1 MGEYAQRS
9 LRVIVGNFK
18 TNQKGVNMIGSHV
31 KAIASGVALLSTM
44 TFAWSISGTVVTE
57 AGEAIPQVNINT
69 FNFGGFGTQS
79 DALGNFALSS
89 DSTSALTQDL
99 SRQVSVHYTGKVL
112 TMEGLKAQ
120 TLKVAVMDAL
130 GKVVYDKEFREIY
143 GSLTLD
149 LNKVTGQRTSFLRIT
164 TNGSNSTYMLTAKGA
179 LLKEGDLLPMLMFAK
194 AGFQSLN
201 YQMQAENEA
210 GVRIVMKAATAV
222 SSSSGT
228 NGSSSSEKAASSS
241 SITSSNPGPSQQS
254 SSSVAPTSSEGPTTV
269 TVDCSGKTA
278 KVGDKQNMDVTVDGK
293 KRTFIMH
300 IPSAYKGDK
309 PVPLVID
316 YHPIGGSGNGEYG
329 SSPYKA
335 KTDPEGVITLYPDG
349 TSKPGGMGNGWN
361 VGPCCSNDDDVKFS
375 YAMIEKLKEIACI
388 DPQRIYATGFSMGG
402 GMSNHVACMMSDV
415 FAAVAPAA
423 MDLNK
428 TNSAA
433 CKMSRPISVINFRG
447 TNDPVCKYQGGDS
460 GFNDGLNFLG
470 AEGTFKFW
478 AEKNECQGSPTKNS
492 NGCDEYSNCKDGTKV
507 VLCTKQGGGHD
518 YGDASIGWPFLKQFT
533 LPASFVK

>member
-1 MGEYAQRS
+1 MHLSKLIGVS
-9 LRVIVGNFK
+9 SVI
-18 TNQKGVNMIGSHV
+18 
-31 KAIASGVALLSTM
+31 ALSSSM
-44 TFAWSISGTVVTE
+44 AFAWSISGTVQSAGSGRALAGVTINSFNY
-57 AGEAIPQVNINT
+57 AGIA
-69 FNFGGFGTQS
+69 
-79 DALGNFALSS
+79 A
-89 DSTSALTQDL
+89 TSAEDG
-99 SRQVSVHYTGKVL
+99 SFSINSDEMG
-112 TMEGLKAQ
+112 GLFGIAGAKMSANIRGGIFSLDGVNAHQ
-120 TLKVAVMDAL
+120 LKISAINAL
-130 GKVVYDKEFREIY
+130 GKVTFQRSFYEIS
-143 GSLTLD
+143 GSVSID
-149 LNKVTGQRTSFLRIT
+149 LSKAVGQSASFLRVT
-164 TNGSNSTYMLTAKGA
+164 ADGSSQTYIVKGKNA
-179 LLKEGDLLPMLMFAK
+179 LLKEGDPLPFLQFALD
-194 AGFQSLN
+194 G
-201 YQMQAENEA
+201 YQNTTYQ
-210 GVRIVMKAATAV
+210 ATAEV
-222 SSSSGT
+222 ETGVIIKM
-228 NGSSSSEKAASSS
+228 ERASANP
-241 SITSSNPGPSQQS
+241 TSSTTTPPEQS
-254 SSSVAPTSSEGPTTV
+254 SSSVVTPPQSSADVVASSASEEPIK
-269 TVDCSGKTA
+269 VDCSGKTA
-278 KVGDKQNMDVTVDGK
+278 KVGDKQNMSVTVDGK
-293 KRTFIMH
+293 QRTFIMH
-300 IPSAYKGDK
+300 IPSAYTGDK

-316 YHPIGGSGNGEYG
+316 YHPISGSGNGEYG

-375 YAMIEKLKEIACI
+375 YAMIDKLKEIACI

-470 AEGTFKFW
+470 AEGTFRFW

-507 VLCTKQGGGHD
+507 VLCTKQNGGHD

>member
-1 MGEYAQRS
+1 
-9 LRVIVGNFK
+9 
-18 TNQKGVNMIGSHV
+18 MIGSKV
-31 KAIASGVALLSTM
+31 LAFAGGVAMLSTM
-44 TFAWSISGTVVTE
+44 SLAWTISGTVVTE
-57 AGEAIPQVNINT
+57 AGVGIPQVAINA
-69 FNFGGFGTQS
+69 FNYAGIGTQS
-79 DALGNFALSS
+79 DALGNFMLSNEGIAALQ
-89 DSTSALTQDL
+89 QDL
-99 SRQVSVHYTGKVL
+99 SRQISVHYTGNIL
-112 TMEGLKAQ
+112 SMEGLKAQ
-120 TLKVAVMDAL
+120 TLKVSVMDAL
-130 GKVVYDKEFREIY
+130 GKVIYDKEFREIY
-143 GSLTLD
+143 GSMQVD
-149 LNKVTGQRTSFLRIT
+149 LKKYANNRASFLRISSD
-164 TNGSNSTYMLTAKGA
+164 GSSSTYMLTAKGA
-179 LLKEGDLLPMLMFAK
+179 LLKEGDPLPFLQFSL
-194 AGFQSLN
+194 AG
-201 YQMQAENEA
+201 YQNATYQAQAEVEA
-210 GVRIVMKAATAV
+210 GVVIVMKAAAAL
-222 SSSSGT
+222 SS
-228 NGSSSSEKAASSS
+228 AASSS
-241 SITSSNPGPSQQS
+241 SNNPFGPFGRS
-254 SSSVAPTSSEGPTTV
+254 SSSVTAGSSNTAHSSSSGNTPTSSQQATSSTAATSSGNDGPALTFDCTGKTV
-269 TVDCSGKTA
+269 TPI
-278 KVGDKQNMDVTVDGK
+278 DKQNMSVNVDGK
-293 KRTFIMH
+293 NRTFIMH
-300 IPSAYKGDK
+300 VPSAYKGDK

-316 YHPIGGSGNGEYG
+316 YHPIGGSGSGEFG

-349 TSKPGGMGNGWN
+349 TGKPGGMGNGWN

-375 YAMIEKLKEIACI
+375 YAMIDKLKEIACI

-447 TNDPVCKYQGGDS
+447 TQDPVCKYQGGDS

-478 AEKNECQGSPTKNS
+478 AEKNECQGSPSKNS

-533 LPASFVK
+533 LPAEFVK

>member
-1 MGEYAQRS
+1 MTMSKFMA
-9 LRVIVGNFK
+9 F
-18 TNQKGVNMIGSHV
+18 TGS
-31 KAIASGVALLSTM
+31 VALLSSLS
-44 TFAWSISGTVVTE
+44 FGWSISGTVTSE
-57 AGEAIPQVNINT
+57 GSGRALAGVKISSFNYAGFETTSAEDGSFSISNDGSAIHGTAIPKAAIS
-69 FNFGGFGTQS
+69 FNHNVISISGI
-79 DALGNFALSS
+79 
-89 DSTSALTQDL
+89 
-99 SRQVSVHYTGKVL
+99 
-112 TMEGLKAQ
+112 KAQ
-120 TLKVAVMDAL
+120 TVTVSVMDAL
-130 GKVVYDKEFREIY
+130 GKVAFSQTQHNVM
-143 GSLTLD
+143 GSMMID
-149 LNKVTGQRTSFLRIT
+149 LNKS
-164 TNGSNSTYMLTAKGA
+164 TAKGA
-179 LLKEGDLLPMLMFAK
+179 KFLRVNADGSRGTYQLGKTVTLLKEGDPLPFLQF
-194 AGFQSLN
+194 SLDG
-201 YQMQAENEA
+201 YQNATYQAQAEVET
-210 GVRIVMKAATAV
+210 GVQVKMTR
-222 SSSSGT
+222 
-228 NGSSSSEKAASSS
+228 GSA
-241 SITSSNPGPSQQS
+241 Q
-254 SSSVAPTSSEGPTTV
+254 PTSSETITPASSASAPESSSAAV
-269 TVDCSGKTA
+269 ESSSSAAVQQVIVDCAGKTA
-278 KVGDKQNMDVTVDGK
+278 KVGDRQNMDVTVDGK

-316 YHPIGGSGNGEYG
+316 YHPIGGSGSGEFG

-375 YAMIEKLKEIACI
+375 YAMIDKLKEIACI

-447 TNDPVCKYQGGDS
+447 TNDPVCRYQGGDS

-478 AEKNECQGSPTKNS
+478 AQKNECQGSPSKNS

-533 LPASFVK
+533 LPAEFVK

>member
-1 MGEYAQRS
+1 MGFGWTGR
-9 LRVIVGNFK
+9 
-18 TNQKGVNMIGSHV
+18 TNVFGMFNNTKGVAMTMFKSMAFAGS
-31 KAIASGVALLSTM
+31 IAAMSTLS
-44 TFAWSISGTVVTE
+44 FAWSISGNVVS
-57 AGEAIPQVNINT
+57 AGS
-69 FNFGGFGTQS
+69 GR
-79 DALGNFALSS
+79 ALSGVKITS
-89 DSTSALTQDL
+89 FNYAGVESTSAEDGSFTISNDGAEAL
-99 SRQVSVHYTGKVL
+99 RNVKIAKASVQFNHNVISISGV
-112 TMEGLKAQ
+112 KAQ
-120 TLKVAVMDAL
+120 TITVSVMDAL
-130 GKVVYDKEFREIY
+130 GKVAFSKTEHNVM
-143 GSLTLD
+143 GSMIVD
-149 LNKVTGQRTSFLRIT
+149 LNKSSAKGAKFLRI
-164 TNGSNSTYMLTAKGA
+164 NADGSRGTYQLGKTVT
-179 LLKEGDLLPMLMFAK
+179 LLKEGDPLPFLQFSLDGYQNATYQAK
-194 AGFQSLN
+194 A
-201 YQMQAENEA
+201 EVET
-210 GVRIVMKAATAV
+210 GVEIKLTRGSNINPPNPPASSAAVTPESSASTPESSSATAE
-222 SSSSGT
+222 SSSSA
-228 NGSSSSEKAASSS
+228 EV
-241 SITSSNPGPSQQS
+241 QQ
-254 SSSVAPTSSEGPTTV
+254 VI
-269 TVDCSGKTA
+269 VDCAGKTA
-278 KVGDKQNMDVTVDGK
+278 KVGDKQNMSVTVDGK
-293 KRTFIMH
+293 QRTFIMH

-316 YHPIGGSGNGEYG
+316 YHPIGGSGNGEFG

-375 YAMIEKLKEIACI
+375 YAMIDKLKEIACI

-447 TNDPVCKYQGGDS
+447 TNDPVCRYQGGDS

-478 AEKNECQGSPTKNS
+478 AQKNECQGSPSKNS
-492 NGCDEYSNCKDGTKV
+492 NGCEEYSNCKDGTKV

-518 YGDASIGWPFLKQFT
+518 YGDANIGWPFLKQFT
-533 LPASFVK
+533 LPAEFVK

>member
-1 MGEYAQRS
+1 
-9 LRVIVGNFK
+9 
-18 TNQKGVNMIGSHV
+18 MIGSKV
-31 KAIASGVALLSTM
+31 LAFAGGVAMLSTISL
-44 TFAWSISGTVVTE
+44 AWTISGTVVTE
-57 AGEAIPQVNINT
+57 AGVGIPQVDINS
-69 FNFGGFGTQS
+69 FNYAGIGTQS
-79 DALGNFALSS
+79 DAMGNFTLSNDNGMAL
-89 DSTSALTQDL
+89 DQNL
-99 SRQVSVHYTGKVL
+99 SRQVSVRYSGNIL
-112 TMEGLKAQ
+112 TMEGLNAQ
-120 TLKVAVMDAL
+120 AMKVSLMDAL
-130 GKVVYDKEFREIY
+130 GKVVYSKEFREMR
-143 GSLTLD
+143 GTLSLD
-149 LNKVTGQRTSFLRIT
+149 LSKYAGQRTTFLRISS
-164 TNGSNSTYMLTAKGA
+164 NGSNSTYMLTAKGA
-179 LLKEGDLLPMLMFAK
+179 LLKEGDPLASFMFSK
-194 AGFQSLN
+194 AGYDNLN
-201 YQMQAENEA
+201 YTMAAEVET
-210 GVRIVMKAATAV
+210 GVRIVMKATTQANNTGI
-222 SSSSGT
+222 SSSSGYIPFGPGMDKSSSSVVA
-228 NGSSSSEKAASSS
+228 GSSSSTVTS
-241 SITSSNPGPSQQS
+241 SSNPGPSQQS
-254 SSSVAPTSSEGPTTV
+254 SSSVAPASSGNDTQATV

-278 KVGDKQNMDVTVDGK
+278 KVGDKQNMSVTVDGK
-293 KRTFIMH
+293 QRTFIMH

-316 YHPIGGSGNGEYG
+316 YHPIGGSGNGEFG

-349 TSKPGGMGNGWN
+349 TGKPGGMGNGWN

-375 YAMIEKLKEIACI
+375 YAMIDKLKEIACI

-447 TNDPVCKYQGGDS
+447 TNDPVCRYQGGDS

-478 AEKNECQGSPTKNS
+478 AEKNGCEGSPSKNS
-492 NGCDEYSNCKDGTKV
+492 NGCQEYSNCKDGTKV

>member
-1 MGEYAQRS
+1 MFKSMAFAGTVAALSS
-9 LRVIVGNFK
+9 L
-18 TNQKGVNMIGSHV
+18 S
-31 KAIASGVALLSTM
+31 
-44 TFAWSISGTVVTE
+44 FAWSISGTITSE
-57 AGEAIPQVNINT
+57 GS
-69 FNFGGFGTQS
+69 GR
-79 DALGNFALSS
+79 ALSGVKITS
-89 DSTSALTQDL
+89 FNYAGVESTSGADGTFTI
-99 SRQVSVHYTGKVL
+99 SN
-112 TMEGLKAQ
+112 ENAGLHSAMVAKAFIGFSNNIITISGVKAQ
-120 TLKVAVMDAL
+120 TITMSVMDAL
-130 GKVVYDKEFREIY
+130 GKVCASKTEHNIDGFMQV
-143 GSLTLD
+143 D
-149 LNKVTGQRTSFLRIT
+149 LNKTMAKGAKFLRI
-164 TNGSNSTYMLTAKGA
+164 NADGNRATYQIGKTVTLM
-179 LLKEGDLLPMLMFAK
+179 KEGDPLPFLQFSLEGYQNATYQAK
-194 AGFQSLN
+194 AEVETGVIVKMAKASAQSSSSKKIESSSS
-201 YQMQAENEA
+201 A
-210 GVRIVMKAATAV
+210 KV
-222 SSSSGT
+222 SSSSVEE
-228 NGSSSSEKAASSS
+228 SSSSAKIEQ
-241 SITSSNPGPSQQS
+241 II
-254 SSSVAPTSSEGPTTV
+254 
-269 TVDCSGKTA
+269 VDCAGKTV
-278 KVGDKQNMDVTVDGK
+278 KPVDRQNMDVTVDGK

-300 IPSAYKGDK
+300 VPSAYKGDK

-316 YHPIGGSGNGEYG
+316 YHPIGGSGSGEFG

-349 TSKPGGMGNGWN
+349 TGKPGGMGNGWN

-375 YAMIEKLKEIACI
+375 YAMIDKLKEIACI

-428 TNSAA
+428 TNSAQ

-447 TNDPVCKYQGGDS
+447 TNDPVCRYQGGDS

-478 AEKNECQGSPTKNS
+478 AEKNGCTGSPTKNS
-492 NGCDEYSNCKDGTKV
+492 NGCQEYSNCKDGTKV

>member
-1 MGEYAQRS
+1 MTMSKFMA
-9 LRVIVGNFK
+9 F
-18 TNQKGVNMIGSHV
+18 TGS
-31 KAIASGVALLSTM
+31 VALLSSLS
-44 TFAWSISGTVVTE
+44 FGWSISGTVTSE
-57 AGEAIPQVNINT
+57 GSGRALAGVKVSSFNYAGFETTSAEDGSFSISNDGSAIHGTAIPKAAIS
-69 FNFGGFGTQS
+69 FNHNVISISGI
-79 DALGNFALSS
+79 
-89 DSTSALTQDL
+89 
-99 SRQVSVHYTGKVL
+99 R
-112 TMEGLKAQ
+112 AQ
-120 TLKVAVMDAL
+120 TVTVSVMDAL
-130 GKVVYDKEFREIY
+130 GKVAFSQTQHNVM
-143 GSLTLD
+143 GSMMID
-149 LNKVTGQRTSFLRIT
+149 LNKS
-164 TNGSNSTYMLTAKGA
+164 TAKGA
-179 LLKEGDLLPMLMFAK
+179 KFLRVNADGSRGTYQLGKTVTLLKEGDPLPFLQF
-194 AGFQSLN
+194 SLDG
-201 YQMQAENEA
+201 YQNATYQAQAEVET
-210 GVRIVMKAATAV
+210 GVQVKMTR
-222 SSSSGT
+222 
-228 NGSSSSEKAASSS
+228 GSA
-241 SITSSNPGPSQQS
+241 Q
-254 SSSVAPTSSEGPTTV
+254 PTSSETITPASSASAPESSSAAV
-269 TVDCSGKTA
+269 ESSSSAAVQQVIVDCAGKTA
-278 KVGDKQNMDVTVDGK
+278 KVGDRQNMDVTVDGK

-375 YAMIEKLKEIACI
+375 YAMIDKLKEIACI

-447 TNDPVCKYQGGDS
+447 TNDPVCRYQGGDS

-478 AEKNECQGSPTKNS
+478 AQKNECQGSPSKNS

-533 LPASFVK
+533 LPAEFVK

>member
-1 MGEYAQRS
+1 MFKSMAFAGTVAALSS
-9 LRVIVGNFK
+9 L
-18 TNQKGVNMIGSHV
+18 S
-31 KAIASGVALLSTM
+31 
-44 TFAWSISGTVVTE
+44 FAWSVSGVVQTDNGQPLAGVLVNSFNYGGFETTSGADGAFSISNDRVSLQGIKSVQAHVGFNHNVITISG
-57 AGEAIPQVNINT
+57 I
-69 FNFGGFGTQS
+69 
-79 DALGNFALSS
+79 
-89 DSTSALTQDL
+89 
-99 SRQVSVHYTGKVL
+99 
-112 TMEGLKAQ
+112 KAQ
-120 TLKVAVMDAL
+120 TLTVSVMDAL
-130 GKVVYDKEFREIY
+130 GKVAFSK
-143 GSLTLD
+143 TLHNVFGIVSFD
-149 LNKVTGQRTSFLRIT
+149 LNKTNARGAKYLRI
-164 TNGSNSTYMLTAKGA
+164 NADGNRDTYKLGKTVA
-179 LLKEGDLLPMLMFAK
+179 LMKDGDPLPFLQFAKEGYQNATYQAK
-194 AGFQSLN
+194 AEVETGVVVKMTVAGPAQSSSSTKVESSSSVP
-201 YQMQAENEA
+201 ASSSSA
-210 GVRIVMKAATAV
+210 AV
-222 SSSSGT
+222 SSSSAKIEQVIVNCT
-228 NGSSSSEKAASSS
+228 
-241 SITSSNPGPSQQS
+241 
-254 SSSVAPTSSEGPTTV
+254 
-269 TVDCSGKTA
+269 GKTA
-278 KVGDKQNMDVTVDGK
+278 KVGDKQNMSVTVDGK
-293 KRTFIMH
+293 QRTFIMH

-375 YAMIEKLKEIACI
+375 YAMIDKLKEIACI

-447 TNDPVCKYQGGDS
+447 TNDFVCKYQGGDS

-470 AEGTFKFW
+470 AEGTFNFW
-478 AEKNECQGSPTKNS
+478 AKTNECQGSPTKNS

-533 LPASFVK
+533 LPAEFVK